1 MEEAFVDC
9 VYNTLIGV
17 LDDAYCIPDVKNEF
31 ATGMPCEKMYEDVYN
46 SYQKICEKYGINF
59 DIDVEK
65 IIDSMSQIGREL
77 GYKMY
82 EYGAKFGLQE
92 KPPADTI
99 L

>member
-31 ATGMPCEKMYEDVYN
+31 ATGMPCEKMYE
-46 SYQKICEKYGINF
+46 
-59 DIDVEK
+59 
-65 IIDSMSQIGREL
+65 
-77 GYKMY
+77 
-82 EYGAKFGLQE
+82 YGAKFGLQE